1 LEENLSMKSQTSV
14 TAHVDGERL
23 WRSILEMAMI
33 GATPNG
39 GSSRIA
45 FSKEDDD
52 GRLLFKSWC
61 EEAGLTV
68 CNDAF
73 GNMYALRTG
82 REGIA
87 PLMIGSHLDTQPKG
101 GRFDGVLGVLG
112 GLEVIRALN
121 DAGVETDRPI
131 ILVNWTNEEGAV
143 LTPMMGS
150 AVFTGDLSLE
160 EALRGRLATR
170 ETAGEALA
178 AMRCG
183 AGEAPTSFPIHAYL
197 ELHIEQGPVLEDER
211 LQIGVVTGGIG
222 FRRYAIR
229 FEGQEAHAGPT
240 PMRSRKDPMVAAAR
254 AIVVADDLARRTPE
268 ARATIGVMSV
278 EGGSPNTVAKA
289 IEFTLDFRHATAGG
303 LSLMEAEFLRAARSI
318 SNDAGVDVSHQII
331 ADSPP
336 APFDADVVS
345 AVQTAAN
352 FLGFSNRLMVS
363 GAGHDACNMSRSYAT
378 GMIFVPSIAG
388 LSHNEGEFTAK
399 EDCVAG
405 VRVLAKTAE
414 SMM

>member
-1 LEENLSMKSQTSV
+1 MKSQTSV
-14 TAHVDGERL
+14 AAYVDGDRL
-23 WRSILEMAMI
+23 WHSILEMAKI
-33 GATPNG
+33 GATPND

-52 GRLLFKSWC
+52 GRLLYKSWC

-68 CNDAF
+68 GYDIF
-73 GNMYALRTG
+73 GNMYALRKG
-82 REGIA
+82 RQSEVA
-87 PLMIGSHLDTQPKG
+87 PLMFGSHLDTQPKG

-112 GLEVIRALN
+112 GLEVMRALN

-150 AVFTGDLSLE
+150 AVFTGNMSLE
-160 EALRGRLATR
+160 EALCGRLPTG

-183 AGEAPTSFPIHAYL
+183 AGEATTNFPIHAYL
-197 ELHIEQGPVLEDER
+197 ELHIEQGPVLENER

-229 FEGQEAHAGPT
+229 FEGQLAHAGPT
-240 PMRSRKDPMVAAAR
+240 PMSSRKDPMVAAAR
-254 AIVVADDLARRTPE
+254 AIVVADDLARRTPD
-268 ARATIGVMSV
+268 ARATVGVMSV

-289 IEFTLDFRHATAGG
+289 IEFTLDFRHAAPEG
-303 LSLMEAEFLRAARSI
+303 LSEMEAEFLRAARAI
-318 SNDAGVDVSHQII
+318 SNDTGVDISHRIV

-336 APFDADVVS
+336 APFDADVVA
-345 AVQTAAN
+345 AVQTSAN

-378 GMIFVPSIAG
+378 GMIFVPSVAG
-388 LSHNEGEFTAK
+388 LSHNEAEFTAK
-399 EDCVAG
+399 EECVAG